1 MLFRSDRTK
10 GIIITVLGVLFLIP
24 DSLLVRLITATPLAI
39 CFWRGLLGG
48 SLLLIIY
55 LIYGLLSKDNK
66 RLDFTLKEIL
76 IILCIAL
83 STICFVLSVNYTTVA
98 NTLFLLS
105 TAPFFSIFLSY
116 FLLGEKIRLKD
127 FSASLV
133 ALIGVFIISLGS
145 QASNNTI
152 ATSLGDFFGIGIAI
166 FTALVLT
173 LARHGSSKLVIR
185 SNAIGMYAVALLVLP
200 FVKNFSVEQET
211 ILYLL
216 ILCLICV
223 PIGSLLILTGPKY
236 ISASE
241 VSLII
246 LLQVILAPI
255 LAWLILKEYPGL
267 SSLVGG
273 IFVISAVLIVNL
285 KGFSRS

>member
-1 MLFRSDRTK
+1 MDRTK

-48 SLLLIIY
+48 SFLLIIY

-127 FSASLV
+127 LCASLI

-145 QASNNTI
+145 QVSNNTL
-152 ATSLGDFFGIGIAI
+152 ATSLGDLFGIGIAI

-185 SNAIGMYAVALLVLP
+185 SNAIGMYAVALFVLP

-246 LLQVILAPI
+246 LLQVIIAPI

-273 IFVISAVLIVNL
+273 IFVISALLIVNL

>member
-1 MLFRSDRTK
+1 MYDVDRTK

-127 FSASLV
+127 LCASLI

-145 QASNNTI
+145 QVSNNTL
-152 ATSLGDFFGIGIAI
+152 ATSLGDLFGIGIAI

-185 SNAIGMYAVALLVLP
+185 SNAIGMYAVALFVLP

-246 LLQVILAPI
+246 LLQVIIAPI
-255 LAWLILKEYPGL
+255 LAWLILKEYPGP

-273 IFVISAVLIVNL
+273 IFVISALLIVNL

>member
-1 MLFRSDRTK
+1 LYDVDRTK

-83 STICFVLSVNYTTVA
+83 STICFVLSINYTTVA

-127 FSASLV
+127 LCASLI

-145 QASNNTI
+145 QVSNNTL
-152 ATSLGDFFGIGIAI
+152 ATSLGDLFGIGIAI

-185 SNAIGMYAVALLVLP
+185 SNAIGMYAVALFVLP

-246 LLQVILAPI
+246 LLQVIIAPI

-273 IFVISAVLIVNL
+273 IFVISALLIVNL

>member
-1 MLFRSDRTK
+1 MYDVDRTK

-55 LIYGLLSKDNK
+55 LIYGLLSRDNK

-127 FSASLV
+127 LCASLI

-145 QASNNTI
+145 QVSNNTL
-152 ATSLGDFFGIGIAI
+152 ATSLGDLFGIGIAI

-185 SNAIGMYAVALLVLP
+185 SNAIGMYAVALFVLP

-246 LLQVILAPI
+246 LLQVIIAPI

-273 IFVISAVLIVNL
+273 IFVISALLIVNL

>member
-1 MLFRSDRTK
+1 MDRTK

-127 FSASLV
+127 LFASLI

-145 QASNNTI
+145 QVSNNTL

-185 SNAIGMYAVALLVLP
+185 SNAIGMYAVALFVLP

-246 LLQVILAPI
+246 LLQVIIAPI

-273 IFVISAVLIVNL
+273 IFVISALLIVNL

>member
-1 MLFRSDRTK
+1 MDRTK

-83 STICFVLSVNYTTVA
+83 STICFVLSINYTTVA

-127 FSASLV
+127 LCASLI

-145 QASNNTI
+145 QVSNNTL
-152 ATSLGDFFGIGIAI
+152 ATSLGDLFGIGIAI

-185 SNAIGMYAVALLVLP
+185 SNAIGMYTVALLVLP

-246 LLQVILAPI
+246 LLQVIIAPI

-273 IFVISAVLIVNL
+273 IFVISALLIVNL

>member
-1 MLFRSDRTK
+1 MDRTK

-127 FSASLV
+127 GFASLI

-145 QASNNTI
+145 QASNNTL
-152 ATSLGDFFGIGIAI
+152 ASSLGDLFGIGIAI

-185 SNAIGMYAVALLVLP
+185 SNAIGMYAVALFVLP

-246 LLQVILAPI
+246 LLQVIIAPI

-273 IFVISAVLIVNL
+273 IFVISALLIVNL

>member
-1 MLFRSDRTK
+1 MDRTK

-55 LIYGLLSKDNK
+55 LIYGLLSKENK

-127 FSASLV
+127 LCASLI

-145 QASNNTI
+145 QVSNNTL
-152 ATSLGDFFGIGIAI
+152 ATSLGDLFGIGIAI

-185 SNAIGMYAVALLVLP
+185 SNAIGMYAVALFVLP

-246 LLQVILAPI
+246 LLQVIIAPI

-273 IFVISAVLIVNL
+273 IFVISALLIVNL

>member
-1 MLFRSDRTK
+1 MDRTK

-116 FLLGEKIRLKD
+116 LLLGEKIRLKD
-127 FSASLV
+127 LCASLV

-145 QASNNTI
+145 QASNNTV

-236 ISASE
+236 IAASE

-273 IFVISAVLIVNL
+273 IFVISALLIVNL
-285 KGFSRS
+285 KLFSRS

>member
-1 MLFRSDRTK
+1 MYDVDRTK

-127 FSASLV
+127 LCASLI

-145 QASNNTI
+145 QVSNNTL
-152 ATSLGDFFGIGIAI
+152 ATSLGDLFGIGIAI

-185 SNAIGMYAVALLVLP
+185 SNAIGMYVVALLVLP

-246 LLQVILAPI
+246 LLQVIIAPI

-273 IFVISAVLIVNL
+273 IFVISALLIVNL

>member
-1 MLFRSDRTK
+1 MYDVDRTK
-10 GIIITVLGVLFLIP
+10 GIIITILGVLFLIP

-55 LIYGLLSKDNK
+55 LIYGLLSKDKK

-127 FSASLV
+127 LSASLV

-255 LAWLILKEYPGL
+255 LAWLILREYPGL

-285 KGFSRS
+285 KGFYRS

>member
-1 MLFRSDRTK
+1 MDRTK

-83 STICFVLSVNYTTVA
+83 STICFVLSINYTTVA

-127 FSASLV
+127 LCASLI

-145 QASNNTI
+145 QVSNNTL
-152 ATSLGDFFGIGIAI
+152 ATSLGDLFGIGIAI

-185 SNAIGMYAVALLVLP
+185 SNAIGMYAVALFVLP

-246 LLQVILAPI
+246 LLQVIIAPI

-273 IFVISAVLIVNL
+273 IFVISALLIVNL

>member
-1 MLFRSDRTK
+1 MYDVDRTK

-116 FLLGEKIRLKD
+116 LLLGEKIRLKD
-127 FSASLV
+127 LCASLV

-145 QASNNTI
+145 QASNNI
-152 ATSLGDFFGIGIAI
+152 AATSLGDFFGLGIAI

-236 ISASE
+236 IAASE

-273 IFVISAVLIVNL
+273 SFVISALLIVNL
-285 KGFSRS
+285 KLFSRS

>member
-1 MLFRSDRTK
+1 VDRTK

-116 FLLGEKIRLKD
+116 LLLGEKIRLKD
-127 FSASLV
+127 LCASLV

-145 QASNNTI
+145 QASNNTV
-152 ATSLGDFFGIGIAI
+152 ATSLGDFFGLGIAI

-236 ISASE
+236 IAASE

-273 IFVISAVLIVNL
+273 IFVISALLIVNL
-285 KGFSRS
+285 KLFSRS

>member
-1 MLFRSDRTK
+1 MDRTK

-127 FSASLV
+127 LCASLI

-145 QASNNTI
+145 QLSNNTL
-152 ATSLGDFFGIGIAI
+152 ATSLGDLFGIGIAI

-185 SNAIGMYAVALLVLP
+185 SNAIGMYAVALFVLP

>member
-1 MLFRSDRTK
+1 MDRTK

-116 FLLGEKIRLKD
+116 LLLGEKIRLKD
-127 FSASLV
+127 LCASLI

-145 QASNNTI
+145 QVSNNTL
-152 ATSLGDFFGIGIAI
+152 ATSLGDLFGIGIAI

-185 SNAIGMYAVALLVLP
+185 SNAIGMYAVALFVLP

-246 LLQVILAPI
+246 LLQVIIAPI

-273 IFVISAVLIVNL
+273 IFVISALLIVNL

>member
-1 MLFRSDRTK
+1 MDRTK

-116 FLLGEKIRLKD
+116 LLLGEKIRLKD
-127 FSASLV
+127 LCASLV

-145 QASNNTI
+145 QASNNI
-152 ATSLGDFFGIGIAI
+152 AATSLGDFFGLGIAI

-236 ISASE
+236 IAASE

-273 IFVISAVLIVNL
+273 IFVISALLIVNL
-285 KGFSRS
+285 KVFSRS

>member
-1 MLFRSDRTK
+1 VDRTK

-127 FSASLV
+127 LCASLV

-145 QASNNTI
+145 QASNNI
-152 ATSLGDFFGIGIAI
+152 AATSLGDFFGLGIAI

-236 ISASE
+236 ITASE

-273 IFVISAVLIVNL
+273 SFVISALLIVNL
-285 KGFSRS
+285 KLFSRS

>member
-1 MLFRSDRTK
+1 MDRTK

-127 FSASLV
+127 LCASLI

-145 QASNNTI
+145 QVSNNAL
-152 ATSLGDFFGIGIAI
+152 ATSLGDLFGIGIAI

-185 SNAIGMYAVALLVLP
+185 SNAIGMYVVALFVLP

-246 LLQVILAPI
+246 LLQVIIAPI

-273 IFVISAVLIVNL
+273 IFVISALLIVNL

>member
-1 MLFRSDRTK
+1 MDRTK

-24 DSLLVRLITATPLAI
+24 DSLLVRLISATPLAI

-48 SLLLIIY
+48 SLLLFIY

-127 FSASLV
+127 LCASLI

-145 QASNNTI
+145 QVSNNTL
-152 ATSLGDFFGIGIAI
+152 ATSLGDLFGIGIAI

>member
-1 MLFRSDRTK
+1 MDRTK

-127 FSASLV
+127 LCASLI
-133 ALIGVFIISLGS
+133 ALVGVFIISLGS
-145 QASNNTI
+145 QVSNNTL
-152 ATSLGDFFGIGIAI
+152 ATSLGDLFGIGIAI

-185 SNAIGMYAVALLVLP
+185 SNAIGMYVVALFVLP

-246 LLQVILAPI
+246 LLQVIIAPI

-273 IFVISAVLIVNL
+273 IFVISALLIVNL

>member
-1 MLFRSDRTK
+1 MDRTK
-10 GIIITVLGVLFLIP
+10 GIIITILGVLFLIP

-48 SLLLIIY
+48 SLLLFIY
-55 LIYGLLSKDNK
+55 LVYGFLSKDNK

>member
-1 MLFRSDRTK
+1 MDRTK

-127 FSASLV
+127 FCASLV
-133 ALIGVFIISLGS
+133 ALIGVFIILLGP
-145 QASNNTI
+145 QASNNI
-152 ATSLGDFFGIGIAI
+152 LATSLGDFFGIGIAF

-246 LLQVILAPI
+246 LLQVIIAPI

-273 IFVISAVLIVNL
+273 IFVISALLIVNL
-285 KGFSRS
+285 KLFSRS

>member
-1 MLFRSDRTK
+1 MDRTK

-83 STICFVLSVNYTTVA
+83 STICFVLSINYTTVA

-127 FSASLV
+127 LCASLI
-133 ALIGVFIISLGS
+133 ALIGIFIISLGS
-145 QASNNTI
+145 QVSNNTL
-152 ATSLGDFFGIGIAI
+152 ATSLGDLFGIGIAI

-185 SNAIGMYAVALLVLP
+185 SNAIGMYAVALFVLP

-246 LLQVILAPI
+246 LLQVIIAPI

-273 IFVISAVLIVNL
+273 IFVISALLIVNL

>member
-1 MLFRSDRTK
+1 MDRTK

-66 RLDFTLKEIL
+66 RLDFTLKEII

-127 FSASLV
+127 LCASLI

-145 QASNNTI
+145 QVSNNTL
-152 ATSLGDFFGIGIAI
+152 ATSLGDLFGIGIAI

-185 SNAIGMYAVALLVLP
+185 SNAIGMYAVALFVLP

-246 LLQVILAPI
+246 LLQVIIAPI

-273 IFVISAVLIVNL
+273 IFVISALLIVNL

>member
-1 MLFRSDRTK
+1 MYDVDRTK

-127 FSASLV
+127 LCASLI
-133 ALIGVFIISLGS
+133 ALVGVFIISLGS
-145 QASNNTI
+145 QVSNNTL
-152 ATSLGDFFGIGIAI
+152 ATSLGDLFGIGIAI

-185 SNAIGMYAVALLVLP
+185 SNAIGMYAVALFVLP

-246 LLQVILAPI
+246 LLQVIIAPI

-273 IFVISAVLIVNL
+273 IFVISALLIVNL

>member
-1 MLFRSDRTK
+1 VDRTK

-105 TAPFFSIFLSY
+105 TAPFFAIFLSY
-116 FLLGEKIRLKD
+116 LLLGEKIRLKD
-127 FSASLV
+127 LCASLV

-145 QASNNTI
+145 QASNNI
-152 ATSLGDFFGIGIAI
+152 AATSLGDFFGLGIAI

-236 ISASE
+236 IAASE

-273 IFVISAVLIVNL
+273 IFVISALLIVNL
-285 KGFSRS
+285 KLFSRS

>member
-1 MLFRSDRTK
+1 MDRTK

-116 FLLGEKIRLKD
+116 LLLGEKIRLKD
-127 FSASLV
+127 LCASLV

-145 QASNNTI
+145 QASNNTV
-152 ATSLGDFFGIGIAI
+152 ATSLGDFFGLGIAI

-236 ISASE
+236 IAASE

-273 IFVISAVLIVNL
+273 IFVISALLIVNL
-285 KGFSRS
+285 KLFSRS

>member
-1 MLFRSDRTK
+1 MDRTK

-24 DSLLVRLITATPLAI
+24 DSLLVRLINATPLAI

-48 SLLLIIY
+48 SSLLIIY

-127 FSASLV
+127 LCASLI

-145 QASNNTI
+145 QVSNNTL
-152 ATSLGDFFGIGIAI
+152 ATSLGDLFGIGIAI

-173 LARHGSSKLVIR
+173 LARYGSSKLVIR
-185 SNAIGMYAVALLVLP
+185 SNAIGMYAVALFVLP

-246 LLQVILAPI
+246 LLQVIIAPI

-273 IFVISAVLIVNL
+273 IFVISALLIVNL

>member
-1 MLFRSDRTK
+1 VDRTK

-116 FLLGEKIRLKD
+116 LLLGEKIRLKD
-127 FSASLV
+127 LCASLV

-145 QASNNTI
+145 QASNNI
-152 ATSLGDFFGIGIAI
+152 AATSLGDFFGLGIAI

-236 ISASE
+236 IAASE

-273 IFVISAVLIVNL
+273 IFVISALLIVNL
-285 KGFSRS
+285 KLFSRS

>member
-1 MLFRSDRTK
+1 VDRTK

-83 STICFVLSVNYTTVA
+83 STICFVLSINYTTVA

-127 FSASLV
+127 LCASLI

-145 QASNNTI
+145 QVSNNTL
-152 ATSLGDFFGIGIAI
+152 ATSLGDLFGIGIAI

-185 SNAIGMYAVALLVLP
+185 SNAIGMYAVALFVLP

-246 LLQVILAPI
+246 LLQVIIAPI

-273 IFVISAVLIVNL
+273 IFVISALLIVNL

>member
-1 MLFRSDRTK
+1 MDRTK

-127 FSASLV
+127 LCASLI

-145 QASNNTI
+145 QVSNNTL
-152 ATSLGDFFGIGIAI
+152 ATSLGDIFGIGIAI

-185 SNAIGMYAVALLVLP
+185 SNAIGMYAVALFVLP

-246 LLQVILAPI
+246 LLQVIIAPI

-273 IFVISAVLIVNL
+273 IFVISALLIVNL

>member
-1 MLFRSDRTK
+1 MDRTK

-127 FSASLV
+127 LCASLV

-145 QASNNTI
+145 QASNNI
-152 ATSLGDFFGIGIAI
+152 AATSLGDFFGLGIAI

-236 ISASE
+236 IAASE

-273 IFVISAVLIVNL
+273 IFVISALLIVNL
-285 KGFSRS
+285 KLFSRS

>member
-1 MLFRSDRTK
+1 MDRTK

-55 LIYGLLSKDNK
+55 LIYGFLSKDNK
-66 RLDFTLKEIL
+66 QLDFTLKEIL

-127 FSASLV
+127 LCASLI

-145 QASNNTI
+145 QVSNNTL
-152 ATSLGDFFGIGIAI
+152 ATSLGDLFGIGIAI

-185 SNAIGMYAVALLVLP
+185 SNAIGMYAVALFVLP

-246 LLQVILAPI
+246 LLQVIIAPI

-273 IFVISAVLIVNL
+273 IFVISALLIVNL